1 MWRFSFGRLKTV
13 FLLYVLP
20 TMAIVTIVTLA
31 SNLTMKDCVAT
42 VVFTGIPL
50 GLLIGFVAT
59 NEV

>member
-1 MWRFSFGRLKTV
+1 MRRLKGI
-13 FLLYVLP
+13 FLGFLIP
-20 TMAIVTIVTLA
+20 TIAILTIFSLA
-31 SNLTMKDCVAT
+31 SSLTMKDCVAT